1 VSGIRSTDGADP
13 PLKGDYRT
21 VDDSGFF
28 LVSSMIIYVRGA
40 RHDQQSIPRAIPPL
54 TFFYDARYVPD
65 ANEAERLRPAV
76 AIPTVRDINANRYQC
91 ATKMEDA

>member
-1 VSGIRSTDGADP
+1 VEYEAGADA

-40 RHDQQSIPRAIPPL
+40 RHDQQSIPRAILPL
-54 TFFYDARYVPD
+54 TFLCDALPPTLTKLKD
-65 ANEAERLRPAV
+65 RPAV
-76 AIPTVRDINANRYQC
+76 ADNFDCLDINARRW
-91 ATKMEDA
+91 T